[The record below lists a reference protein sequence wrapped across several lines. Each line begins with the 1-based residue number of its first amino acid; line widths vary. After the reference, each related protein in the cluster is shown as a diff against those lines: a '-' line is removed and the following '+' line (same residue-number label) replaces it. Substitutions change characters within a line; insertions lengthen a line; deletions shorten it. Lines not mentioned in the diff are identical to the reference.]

1 MTTQNSLKFLKVLLR
16 RFRVVAAKVARQLNC
31 GGVARVSWAF
41 ASMAESEGGK
51 MVGEG
56 RPDSDSFG
64 LILQFDAI
72 WEAVRMMDGS
82 ISAAIPFDMGTG
94 LSLFKVPIFHS

>member
-1 MTTQNSLKFLKVLLR
+1 M
-16 RFRVVAAKVARQLNC
+16 ARQLNC

-82 ISAAIPFDMGTG
+82 IHAAPRQGPPAP
-94 LSLFKVPIFHS
+94 SLQGVICSSSSSCCCCCCWSNILG